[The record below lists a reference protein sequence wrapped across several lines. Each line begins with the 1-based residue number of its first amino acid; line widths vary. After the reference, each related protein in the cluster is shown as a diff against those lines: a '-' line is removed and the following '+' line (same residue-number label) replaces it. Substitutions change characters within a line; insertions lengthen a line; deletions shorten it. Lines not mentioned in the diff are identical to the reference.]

1 MNGMQNLLCFDAITC
16 DNFGIPQVS
25 PENKNQQPI
34 KWATTNHET
43 NVFTNNML
51 RKRNKNV
58 MKRKPRIGLMHFN
71 YTIIFIKEQR
81 IYN

>member
-51 RKRNKNV
+51 RKQNKKCYETQTKNRINV
-58 MKRKPRIGLMHFN
+58 F
-71 YTIIFIKEQR
+71 
-81 IYN
+81 